1 MVQALIITFLSINI
15 TVGYV
20 VASVLFRYLEAG
32 VAGKIMG
39 HLFSGLY
46 LVDILILLT
55 VLLICFL
62 RKRHGFQK
70 QGLLLASL
78 ALIIGNAFYVSPIMV
93 QLKLA
98 GGTVQVFGMSFSGW
112 HAVSQII
119 FMLALGF
126 VLIWWLFVYSK
137 TYSTSIDKGI

>member
-1 MVQALIITFLSINI
+1 MIQALIVTFLSINI

-20 VASVLFRYLEAG
+20 VASVLFSHLDAA

-46 LVDILILLT
+46 LVDALILLT
-55 VLLICFL
+55 VLLVLFL
-62 RKRHGFQK
+62 RKQGGFNK
-70 QGLLLASL
+70 QGWLLASL
-78 ALIIGNAFYVSPIMV
+78 ILISGNALYVSPLMT
-93 QLKLA
+93 QLKSA
-98 GGTVQVFGMSFSGW
+98 GVSAQVLGMSFSGW

-126 VLIWWLFVYSK
+126 VIIWWLFVYPK
-137 TYSTSIDKGI
+137 TYSASTD

>member
-1 MVQALIITFLSINI
+1 MIQALIAIFLSINI

-20 VASVLFRYLEAG
+20 VASVLFSHLESV

-39 HLFSGLY
+39 RLFSGLY
-46 LVDILILLT
+46 VVDILILLA
-55 VLLICFL
+55 VLLVLFI
-62 RKRHGFQK
+62 RKQREFNK
-70 QGLLLASL
+70 QGWLLASL
-78 ALIIGNAFYVSPIMV
+78 ILISGNALYVSPVMT

-98 GGTVQVFGMSFSGW
+98 GVNAQVLGMSFSGW

-126 VLIWWLFVYSK
+126 VIIWWLFVYPK
-137 TYSTSIDKGI
+137 TYSASAD